1 MCLAI
6 TVSLFLCCSLAL
18 WAQSPN
24 SPSDNSQSNAANQSW
39 TATTESQR
47 QNEDPMRTIESHAQ
61 SGNRTFDK
69 QSIERRGSD
78 GLFVPYQDIE
88 KETVQ
93 VDASTVRT
101 ITRTFDRNANGVSTL
116 VGVVEEEKRTT
127 ATGDSNVIRT
137 TSTPDVNGNLRL
149 TQRQTEETKKISANA
164 EETQTTVM
172 LPSVNGGLAQTEK
185 VKERREQGANG
196 TVQSEKTTMLPDGAG
211 KWQVSEIKRTTTT
224 QAGDNSTTSQQ
235 VSVSV
240 PDSEGNL
247 GVVSR
252 TVSNAIVIAPE
263 EKHDTVETYSIN
275 VPGAVGDGALH
286 LFQRATTN
294 QRTSS
299 TGQQITQ
306 QQVEQSNPGDPSSG
320 LQVSTVT
327 IDTVNPSASGA
338 QATRTVQARDANAS
352 FPVIAVDTTKS
363 DNIHAVQ
370 VQIAPG
376 EKPKDAPKKDVK
388 K

>member
-1 MCLAI
+1 
-6 TVSLFLCCSLAL
+6 
-18 WAQSPN
+18 
-24 SPSDNSQSNAANQSW
+24 
-39 TATTESQR
+39 
-47 QNEDPMRTIESHAQ
+47 
-61 SGNRTFDK
+61 
-69 QSIERRGSD
+69 
-78 GLFVPYQDIE
+78 
-88 KETVQ
+88 
-93 VDASTVRT
+93 
-101 ITRTFDRNANGVSTL
+101 
-116 VGVVEEEKRTT
+116 VEE
-127 ATGDSNVIRT
+127 I
-137 TSTPDVNGNLRL
+137 
-149 TQRQTEETKKISANA
+149 
-164 EETQTTVM
+164 QTTVM
-172 LPSVNGGLAQTEK
+172 LPSINGGLTQAEK
-185 VKERREQGANG
+185 VRERREQVANG
-196 TVQSEKTTMLPDGAG
+196 TVQSEKTTLLPDGTE

-235 VSVSV
+235 VSV

-252 TVSNAIVIAPE
+252 TVSNATVIAPE

-294 QRTSS
+294 QRTNS
-299 TGQQITQ
+299 TGQQVTQ

-320 LQVSTVT
+320 LQVTTVT

-370 VQIAPG
+370 VQITPS